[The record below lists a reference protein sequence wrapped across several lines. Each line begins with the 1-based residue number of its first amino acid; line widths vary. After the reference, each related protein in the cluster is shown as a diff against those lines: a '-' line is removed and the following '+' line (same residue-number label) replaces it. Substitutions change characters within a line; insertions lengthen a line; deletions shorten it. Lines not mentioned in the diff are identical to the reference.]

1 MVEAVS
7 FCGQTEGRC
16 FRVYLSGTRS
26 ETAALDS
33 SEHLSCERHRG
44 EFMCQGKTD
53 ERRDEQEIR

>member
-16 FRVYLSGTRS
+16 FRVYLAGTRS
-26 ETAALDS
+26 ETAALDL

-44 EFMCQGKTD
+44 GFVYQSKTN
-53 ERRDEQEIR
+53 ERRDEQAIS